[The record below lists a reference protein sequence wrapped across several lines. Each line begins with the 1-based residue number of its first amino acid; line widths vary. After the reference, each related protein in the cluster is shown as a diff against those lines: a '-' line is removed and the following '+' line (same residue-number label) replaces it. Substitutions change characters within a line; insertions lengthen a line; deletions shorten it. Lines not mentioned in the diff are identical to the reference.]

1 MGKRLQNL
9 IKKWRSV
16 KASKGFHNT
25 LVFLAFVAVSTVFW
39 FILAMNDNVTKT
51 FDVNLR
57 IVNVPDSVTFITD
70 PPESIHVTLRDKG
83 TNLLRAGVF
92 NRPSLYINFRDFASK
107 SYFRFTKND
116 LDAALKATFGSTAQ
130 IGSVSID
137 SLAMRYTTGKGQ
149 RVPIVVRADVS
160 ASAGNVINGLP
171 EVLER
176 VVKVYSVSGNI
187 DTLTRVYT
195 EPIVKRNLSETTE
208 FEVPLV
214 PIAGVKMV
222 PSKVKVRIVVDP
234 LVKKEALATV
244 RPVNV
249 PAGMSLLLFPAAV
262 PVSYYVPMSHF
273 NDEDV
278 PVKVTVDYEDVER
291 TPVSR
296 LPLSIS
302 ATENYVAGP
311 QLGQA
316 DVEYTLV
323 RE

>member
-1 MGKRLQNL
+1 MGKKLQNL
-9 IKKWRSV
+9 KKKWNMV

-51 FDVNLR
+51 FDVNLK

-70 PPESIHVTLRDKG
+70 PPKSIHVTLRDKG
-83 TNLLRAGVF
+83 TNLLRAGVL
-92 NRPSLYINFRDFASK
+92 NHPAIYINFRDFASNN
-107 SYFRFTKND
+107 YFRFTKND
-116 LDAALKATFGSTAQ
+116 LDAALKASFGSTAQ

-137 SLAMRYTTGKGQ
+137 SLAISYTTGKGH
-149 RVPIVVRADVS
+149 RVPIVIRADVS
-160 ASAGNVINGLP
+160 ASAGNVISGLP
-171 EVLER
+171 EALDR
-176 VVKVYSVSGNI
+176 VVKVYSVSGI
-187 DTLTRVYT
+187 SDTLSRVYT

-208 FEVPLV
+208 FEVPLT
-214 PIAGVKMV
+214 PIPGVKIV

-234 LVKKEALATV
+234 LVKKDALATV

-249 PAGMSLLLFPAAV
+249 PVGMSLLLFPAAV

-273 NDEDV
+273 NDEDI
-278 PVKVTVDYEDVER
+278 PVKVTVDYEDVDR
-291 TPVSR
+291 TTTSR
-296 LPLSIS
+296 LPLTIT

-311 QLGQA
+311 QLGQT
-316 DVEYTLV
+316 DVEYTIV